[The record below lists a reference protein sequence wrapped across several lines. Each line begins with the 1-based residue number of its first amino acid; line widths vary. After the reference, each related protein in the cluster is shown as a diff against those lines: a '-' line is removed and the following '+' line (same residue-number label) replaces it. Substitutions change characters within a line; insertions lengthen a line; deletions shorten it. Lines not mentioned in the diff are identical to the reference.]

1 MRAACCRAKWAAS
14 VLAPALVAHAGSAL
28 AQQAPGGSP
37 AAPQAASSATSPFE
51 RVSRLGEYRGYA
63 PVLYPGRQR
72 ASMYLTLRDGTR
84 LAMDLHRPLD
94 ASGQPVAT
102 PLPVVWQ
109 HALSRRAPSDT
120 RITAL
125 TRRVPELVKHG
136 YVVAEVERRGLGASF
151 GARRGYNDRTE
162 ARDAYEVTEW
172 LARQPW
178 STGQVGVIGCS
189 NTGDAAM
196 HAASYAPPSLK
207 AVMAGC
213 FSWSKYDG
221 FLRGGVPAQWGVGPE
236 QPLEQQLRTAF
247 PVDGDDERTLLKLAI
262 EQHRDAT
269 PLAAMWRAMPYRDS
283 WSDLVASRFW
293 LEGSVATHRDAL
305 QRSGAA
311 FYIFGGWQDDFRREG
326 LVAWANLQRTNPARV
341 LIGPWLHCLHPDFD
355 LVAEALRFFDRY
367 LKGVDNGI
375 DREPPIQLHAVGAAP
390 AQAWQG
396 FAQWPPVAA
405 SALVQRLQI
414 DPAATPGSGHTL
426 RTLAADAAAA
436 GRVGVVGRGDR
447 GAVAATSAPAR
458 RDGRRLARPDAVNVT
473 LAVQPPAACREAGA
487 FTIPCSPAAGLR
499 FSGPVLSA
507 DTQLTGHPLLGLWVS
522 SPQPEQA
529 VFAYLEDVAPDGHV
543 TVVSEGRLKASLRA
557 LHRPPYDFLGLPWTR
572 SLEADHQPLA
582 AGVPVKLDFDFLPLS
597 HVFKAGHRWRLV
609 ITGNDP
615 RERPASPTGHALSV
629 WSDAQRPSTI
639 TLPVMRDSASASAAT
654 AIPFAAAG
662 RSP

>member
-1 MRAACCRAKWAAS
+1 MRQGFLLTKCAATGLALTLLAA
-14 VLAPALVAHAGSAL
+14 LTDPAIGQTAA
-28 AQQAPGGSP
+28 
-37 AAPQAASSATSPFE
+37 AAPTE
-51 RVSRLGEYRGYA
+51 RVSRLGEYRGWA
-63 PVLYPGRQR
+63 PVLYPQQQR
-72 ASMYLTLRDGTR
+72 SSMYLTLRDGTR
-84 LAMDLHRPLD
+84 LAMDLHRPLVD
-94 ASGQPVAT
+94 GRPVAT

-109 HALSRRAPSDT
+109 HALSRRAPADT
-120 RITAL
+120 RVTAL

-172 LARQPW
+172 LAKQPW
-178 STGQVGVIGCS
+178 SSGKVGVIGCS

-221 FLRGGVPAQWGVGPE
+221 FRRGGVPAQWGVGPE
-236 QPLEQQLRTAF
+236 QPLEQQLRSAA
-247 PVDGDDERTLLKLAI
+247 PVDGDDDRVLLKQAI

-269 PLAAMWRAMPYRDS
+269 PLAAMWRGMPFRDS

-326 LVAWANLQRTNPARV
+326 LVAWANLRRTNPARV

-367 LKGVDNGI
+367 LKDVDNGI
-375 DREPPIQLHAVGAAP
+375 DREPPVQLQAVGVAP

-396 FAQWPPVAA
+396 FAHWPPVDARW
-405 SALVQRLQI
+405 ALHRLQI
-414 DPAATPGSGHTL
+414 GPAADPGVEHTL
-426 RTLAADAAAA
+426 DARGTGAA
-436 GRVGVVGRGDR
+436 GTAGPGRVDLVV
-447 GAVAATSAPAR
+447 SAPA
-458 RDGRRLARPDAVNVT
+458 
-473 LAVQPPAACREAGA
+473 ACTEAGA
-487 FTIPCSPAAGLR
+487 FTVPCPPATGLR
-499 FSGPVLSA
+499 FGGPALAV
-507 DTQLTGHPLLGLWVS
+507 DTQLTGHPLLTLWIA
-522 SPQPEQA
+522 SPKPDQA
-529 VFAYLEDVAPDGHV
+529 VFAYLEDVAPDGRA
-543 TVVSEGRLKASLRA
+543 TVVSDGRLTASLRA
-557 LHRPPYDFLGLPWTR
+557 LHQPPYDFLGLPWTR

-582 AGVPVKLDFDFLPLS
+582 AGVPVPLQFDLLPVS

-609 ITGNDP
+609 VTANDP
-615 RERPASPTGHALSV
+615 RERPASPTGHRLSL
-629 WSDAQRPSTI
+629 WSDAAHPSTL
-639 TLPVMRDSASASAAT
+639 TLPVWNPAAPARSAL
-654 AIPFAAAG
+654 P
-662 RSP
+662 

>member
-1 MRAACCRAKWAAS
+1 MALGVAGLAATAA
-14 VLAPALVAHAGSAL
+14 
-28 AQQAPGGSP
+28 AQTGT
-37 AAPQAASSATSPFE
+37 AAAQTGTAAAQGE
-51 RVSRLGEYRGYA
+51 RISRLGEYHAYA
-63 PVLYPGRQR
+63 PVLYTRQQR
-72 ASMYLTLRDGTR
+72 TSVYLTLRDGTR
-84 LAMDLHRPLD
+84 LAIDLHRPLVD
-94 ASGQPVAT
+94 GQPVST

-120 RITAL
+120 RPAAL

-178 STGQVGVIGCS
+178 SSGRVGVIGCS

-236 QPLEQQLRTAF
+236 QPLEVQLRSAT
-247 PVDGDDERTLLKLAI
+247 PVDGDEDRLLLAQAI
-262 EQHRDAT
+262 EQHRDST
-269 PLAAMWRAMPYRDS
+269 PLAAMWRGMPFRDS

-293 LEGSVATHRDAL
+293 LEGSVATQRDAL

-326 LVAWANLQRTNPARV
+326 LVAWANLRRTNPARV
-341 LIGPWLHCLHPDFD
+341 LIGPWLHCLHPGFD
-355 LVAEALRFFDRY
+355 LVAESLRFFDRY

-375 DREPPIQLHAVGAAP
+375 DREPPVQLYAVNAEP
-390 AQAWQG
+390 ARAWQG
-396 FAQWPPVAA
+396 FAQWPPVGQPA
-405 SALVQRLQI
+405 QRLQLQI
-414 DPAATPGSGHTL
+414 QPEGGPAAEHRLVATGTAAGPAATAWPAGSQ
-426 RTLAADAAAA
+426 
-436 GRVGVVGRGDR
+436 
-447 GAVAATSAPAR
+447 
-458 RDGRRLARPDAVNVT
+458 RLDLTV
-473 LAVQPPAACREAGA
+473 PPATACTDAGP
-487 FTIPCSPAAGLR
+487 FTVPCSPAAGLR
-499 FSGPVLSA
+499 FSGPVLAA
-507 DTQLTGHPLLGLWVS
+507 DSQLTGHPLATLWIS
-522 SPQPEQA
+522 SAQPDQA
-529 VFAYLEDVAPDGHV
+529 VFAYLEDVAPDGRA

-557 LHRPPYDFLGLPWTR
+557 LHRPPYDVLGLPWTR

-582 AGVPVKLDFDFLPLS
+582 AGEPVPLHFDLLPLS

-609 ITGNDP
+609 VTGNDP
-615 RERPASPTGHALSV
+615 RERPASGTGHVLTL
-629 WSDAQRPSTI
+629 WSGAQHPSSI
-639 TLPVMRDSASASAAT
+639 TLPLLHAAT
-654 AIPFAAAG
+654 DVAATPLAAAG